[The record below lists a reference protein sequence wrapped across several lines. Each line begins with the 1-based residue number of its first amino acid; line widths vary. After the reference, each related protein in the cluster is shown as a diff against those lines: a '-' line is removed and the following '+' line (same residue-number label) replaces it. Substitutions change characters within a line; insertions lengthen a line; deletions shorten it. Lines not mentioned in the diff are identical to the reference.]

1 MGPRSIDEL
10 QQAKSQRFKGDDRY
24 CKFRDFNIP
33 LRSNRK
39 LEASRLNHFV
49 EAML

>member
-1 MGPRSIDEL
+1 MGPRSIDGS

-24 CKFRDFNIP
+24 CKFREFNIP
-33 LRSNRK
+33 LHSNRK
-39 LEASRLNHFV
+39 FEISRPNHFV

>member
-1 MGPRSIDEL
+1 MGPRSIDGS
-10 QQAKSQRFKGDDRY
+10 QQAKSQRFKGNDRY
-24 CKFRDFNIP
+24 CKFREFNIP